1 MRFPFTFRGRPA
13 SGTIEALP
21 STSAAPAARPSILGI
36 GHSHLVT
43 IQESYQRRVAN
54 GELPTGRFIQL
65 GTPALEPNLLPD
77 GTIGSALAAVIEA
90 GMQGQAS
97 EAGPPFVFDSVSGNE
112 YHFIGLVNHPRPYDF
127 VLPSRP
133 DLPLRPDAEIIP
145 AALMRR
151 VLRAQMMGAYAVMRA
166 LRATIEGPI
175 LHVQSP
181 PPLSSN
187 DFIRDNP
194 IQFADQ
200 IAERGVAPPG
210 FRMKLWLLQ
219 SELYRA
225 FCDELGF
232 GFLPVPR
239 AGCDAEGFLARE
251 GWRPDPAHANNWY
264 GLMVLEQIEQQA
276 VLAQRSRAA

>member
-1 MRFPFTFRGRPA
+1 MRFPFPFRKRSPA
-13 SGTIEALP
+13 PPQAVPPVLV
-21 STSAAPAARPSILGI
+21 GI

-43 IQESYQRRVAN
+43 IQESYERRGAA
-54 GELPTGRFIQL
+54 TARFIQL

-77 GTIGSALAAVIEA
+77 GTVGPALHAAIDAALANAD
-90 GMQGQAS
+90 
-97 EAGPPFVFDSVSGNE
+97 GPPFVFDCVSGNE

-133 DLPLRPDAEIIP
+133 DLPLREDAEIIP
-145 AALMRR
+145 AALMRKIM
-151 VLRAQMMGAYAVMRA
+151 LRQMMGAHAAMKA
-166 LRATIEGPI
+166 LRTVIPHPI

-187 DFIRDNP
+187 EFIRENP
-194 IQFADQ
+194 IQFAGE

-219 SELYRA
+219 SEIFRA

-232 GFLPVPR
+232 SFLPVPR
-239 AGCDAEGFLARE
+239 AGCDEDGYLAQA

-264 GLMVLEQIEQQA
+264 GQIVLEQIEQHA
-276 VLAQRSRAA
+276 IAARRSAAA